1 MGHALMDK
9 VLNQWS
15 DLPGNAFKVLLLMA
29 RTGMDNEL
37 VPVYYG
43 GWERL
48 AMTALGRH
56 VWPADDDD
64 SDDAKRTRRA
74 GFEIARKAVRDLK
87 QAGAI
92 KVTKRGKTGNQA
104 RYSLHLDAANLW
116 ITRQRRTESVRSD
129 ARKACVER
137 TESVR
142 QTHGKRGA
150 KETRETRET
159 RGEPRSSSE
168 TTHLARE
175 DTSGTSTRLRLVR
188 EAADAD
194 HAAQSSLEQGRPPT
208 LTERLK
214 EMSP

>member
-9 VLNQWS
+9 VLTQWS

-29 RTGMDNEL
+29 KTGMDDEL

-48 AMTALGRH
+48 AMTALGRR

-74 GFEIARKAVRDLK
+74 GFEIVRKAVSNLK

-104 RYSLHLDAANLW
+104 RYSLHLDTTNLW
-116 ITRQRRTESVRSD
+116 TTRQSRTESVRSD

-142 QTHGKRGA
+142 MTHGKSGA

-159 RGEPRSSSE
+159 RGEPRSSPE

-175 DTSGTSTRLRLVR
+175 AEQPTTDRLRLVR
-188 EAADAD
+188 VRADID
-194 HAAQSSLEQGRPPT
+194 LAQQGQGA
-208 LTERLK
+208 
-214 EMSP
+214 